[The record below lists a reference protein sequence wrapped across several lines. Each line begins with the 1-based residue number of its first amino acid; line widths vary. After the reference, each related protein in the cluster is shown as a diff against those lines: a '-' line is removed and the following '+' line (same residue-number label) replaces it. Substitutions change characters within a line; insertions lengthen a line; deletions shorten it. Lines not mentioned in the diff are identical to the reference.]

1 MAGVDPPGG
10 PGCRLP
16 GFTGVV
22 SSSPT
27 APSDGTAAAP
37 APVVPGPAAPV
48 RPHWSPWREVT
59 QDWRTL
65 VTLLVGLAVI
75 GAPLG
80 VLWWGLAPRAEF
92 RITTDGPVVIGNPS
106 EELLAG
112 DDAIFVLILGG
123 LGLLAGLG
131 AWLVRRCRGV
141 AGLLGAALGTLAAS
155 AVAWRVGQL
164 LGPAP
169 TRAALRH
176 VGGRVTT
183 SLSLGSL
190 PALAVAPFLAVL
202 VYVIAALFVRSDAL
216 GRAVTS
222 STESSSLAPSGGS
235 PRAPDGH
242 PSGARAELARRGGK
256 GGPS

>member
-1 MAGVDPPGG
+1 V
-10 PGCRLP
+10 

-27 APSDGTAAAP
+27 APSEGPAAAP
-37 APVVPGPAAPV
+37 APAIPGPTAPEGG
-48 RPHWSPWREVT
+48 PWSPWREVR

-65 VTLLVGLAVI
+65 VALLVGLAVV

-80 VLWWGLAPRAEF
+80 VLWWGLAPRADF
-92 RITTDGPVVIGNPS
+92 RITSDGPVVIGNPS

-141 AGLLGAALGTLAAS
+141 AGLLGASFGTLAAS
-155 AVAWRVGQL
+155 AIAWQAGQL
-164 LGPAP
+164 LGPPP

-183 SLSLGSL
+183 SLSLGSH
-190 PALAVAPFLAVL
+190 PALAVGPFMAVL

-216 GRAVTS
+216 GREVS
-222 STESSSLAPSGGS
+222 GSGYEPAPV
-235 PRAPDGH
+235 PDAAPAG
-242 PSGARAELARRGGK
+242 
-256 GGPS
+256 